1 MTFRRWV
8 RPILQTCDEPMGDLV
23 QPLNGFQQMM
33 FRWEQHLPI
42 NALHLVELAFHPDPG
57 AAQRCLAETCTNLG
71 MRKVRVDR
79 KGMSLSWE
87 TAAQT
92 ERDEVPP
99 LHLRVLPTSTRLGL
113 SRAINAELNLPFPR
127 EAHWPI
133 RALQFELAGQGTYLG
148 LVYHHLVSDAQGV
161 SLLMRDWLRR
171 LGGLPNQPSHLDLTY
186 PQPED
191 LSEDTAV
198 EHWGETLTGMTR
210 GLGDVLALRR
220 CRRPRPIQRGDRR
233 ICSGIHETSAR
244 LGRVQ
249 GFAKALVATLGDLV
263 LAAMFEGLTISLA
276 RKTNERVPLALCMP
290 VDLRRRSPGDYS
302 QVLGQMLGSIT
313 VRDVGGVEEPFS
325 QRVARI
331 ADETRVLKAGDRAAR
346 YGLQMRFMSR
356 LWDLAPDWI
365 NRVTGPA
372 VIPLAGCLSNVNF
385 TEFFGA
391 EHEEGLIEGY
401 HRFSGT
407 GPLVPLLLSMT
418 SLPGQLSLTTSH
430 HSDVL
435 PQTQV
440 QRLMAHLRLRIQG
453 ELPDQSSLNLF
464 GSLPIEP
471 ERETNIVPQIWNRAA

>member
-1 MTFRRWV
+1 
-8 RPILQTCDEPMGDLV
+8 MGDLV

-33 FRWEQHLPI
+33 FRWEQHLPL

-57 AAQRCLAETCTNLG
+57 SAQRCLAETCVEVGL
-71 MRKVRVDR
+71 RKVSVDR
-79 KGMSLSWE
+79 KGKSLNWD
-87 TAAQT
+87 TTAQT
-92 ERDEVPP
+92 ERDEAPP
-99 LHLRVLPTSTRLGL
+99 LHLRVLPSVTRMGL

-133 RALQFELAGQGTYLG
+133 RAVQFELAGQATCLG
-148 LVYHHLVSDAQGV
+148 LVYHHLVTDARGV
-161 SLLMRDWLRR
+161 SLVMRDWLRR
-171 LGGLPNQPSHLDLTY
+171 LAGLTNRSFQLNFTH

-191 LSEDTAV
+191 LLEDKAV
-198 EHWGETLTGMTR
+198 QHWGETLTGMGR
-210 GLGDVLALRR
+210 SVAEVLALRKY
-220 CRRPRPIQRGDRR
+220 RRPRPFQRDQRR

-249 GFAKALVATLGDLV
+249 GFAKALGATLGELV
-263 LAAMFEGLTISLA
+263 LAAMFEGLTITLA
-276 RKTNERVPLALCMP
+276 KKTNERVPLALCMP
-290 VDLRRRSPGDYS
+290 VDLRRAASEEYG
-302 QVLGQMLGSIT
+302 QVLGQMLGSLT

-331 ADETRVLKAGDRAAR
+331 TEETRVLKEGDRAAR
-346 YGLQMRFMSR
+346 QALQMRFMSR
-356 LWDLAPDWI
+356 LWDLAPDWV

-372 VIPLAGCLSNVNF
+372 IIPLAGSLSNVNF

-391 EHEEGLIEGY
+391 EYEEGLIDGY

-418 SLPGQLSLTTSH
+418 TLPGLLSLTTSH

-435 PQTQV
+435 SQTQV

-453 ELPDQSSLNLF
+453 ELPDQSSLKLF
-464 GSLPIEP
+464 SSLPLD
-471 ERETNIVPQIWNRAA
+471 REQETRNVPAIWNRAA